1 MKNRIITR
9 LIFLLPLFL
18 IFLVFIIPLCKPGL
32 IVGGDWNFPYT
43 NEQLRVFARTAFS
56 IWDYRELPTGSQISH
71 QNAYPMNLLAGV
83 WAGFGLD
90 GISFQKI
97 TIFFTLLSIYW
108 FSYLLFSRLT
118 KHRIA
123 SMVGA
128 LSYLFS
134 PLVFNYLNMGWNFV
148 LLFLALAPLFVINA
162 IDYFKFGDLRR
173 AVILG
178 LICALGFI
186 QSQSII
192 WFPLI
197 YFLIFIYQI
206 EATNFARQLVR
217 FFGGLAST
225 AVITL
230 AAHLPWISTSLYH
243 MDSSFKATSGVD
255 VDRFS
260 SVFSLVNSLRGW
272 GSLFN
277 LQFEIAYPPSLLLFS
292 LFPIILIL
300 VSAIVDKTYK
310 YQRLY
315 YFAISLILV
324 APAIYLFRE
333 QIAKIPFSSVIRDS
347 SRFLVI
353 TSLGLSIGAAL
364 SLAAIKNKTLFYG
377 TTLLLALAAYPFF
390 SGRLYS
396 SSAPE
401 SNVNKYTSREFRLR
415 LLEIPMEENENR
427 LAEYANQ
434 VNLLFPT
441 GGTVQTKS
449 DRRFKADFWGVSD
462 IESAFSPYST
472 GLYISDKSSPLVAN
486 FANTLLST
494 KGNTQQ
500 TKDFLSI
507 YGINNI
513 FNRTGLK
520 AYLNILPEQRG
531 TTSLC
536 SSVDTPA
543 SDWSITEICPIENAY
558 PAVYTSVSPTYS
570 SDPILK
576 IISQQNLSAK
586 QLALIGCPEIPG
598 MIGQE
603 CGPATPYRLAQEA
616 PSVKITPLA
625 PTKFVVSVSN
635 IQGSFILVLNKT
647 FHPGWR
653 ITNQDGSVLNF
664 DHLLINQL
672 VNGWVINP
680 FSDQVSAQYTI
691 EFYPQEIY
699 SRLFPISTAIF
710 FLLTL
715 YVLAGLKRKNEDS

>member
-1 MKNRIITR
+1 MPQSAKSSNPLFKRLVWLFPLL
-9 LIFLLPLFL
+9 LIFFIFILPL
-18 IFLVFIIPLCKPGL
+18 CRPGL
-32 IVGGDWNFPYT
+32 IVGGDWTSPYT
-43 NEQLRVFARTAFS
+43 NKQLRVYFEVVTS
-56 IWDYRELPTGSQISH
+56 IWSNREIPTGSQVSH
-71 QNAYPMNLLAGV
+71 QNSFPFNLLAWV
-83 WAGFGLD
+83 WNTTGFG
-90 GISFQKI
+90 GVSFQKT
-97 TIFFTLLSIYW
+97 TIFLTIIGIYY
-108 FSYLLFSRLT
+108 FSYLLFFRLT
-118 KHRIA
+118 KHKIA
-123 SMVGA
+123 SAIGA
-128 LSYLFS
+128 LTYLFS
-134 PLVFNYLNMGWNFV
+134 PLVFNYLNMGWNYV
-148 LLFLALAPLFVINA
+148 LLFLALAPLFVLNA
-162 IDYFKFGDLRR
+162 IDYFHSGNARK
-173 AVILG
+173 AIILG
-178 LICALGFI
+178 LICSLGFS
-186 QSQSII
+186 QSQSIA
-192 WFPLI
+192 WFPII
-197 YFLIFIYQI
+197 YLLLFIYQVEI
-206 EATNFARQLVR
+206 KTLSRQVLR
-217 FFGGLAST
+217 FFIGSLT
-225 AVITL
+225 IITIVFFTH
-230 AAHLPWISTSLYH
+230 APWIVTSLYY
-243 MDSSFKATSGVD
+243 MDTSFKAISNTD
-255 VDRFS
+255 TNRFS
-260 SVFSLVNSLRGW
+260 SVTSLLNSFRGW

-292 LFPIILIL
+292 LFPIVLIL
-300 VSAIVDKTYK
+300 VSAMVSKTYK
-310 YQRLY
+310 RQRLY

-353 TSLGLSIGAAL
+353 TSLGLSIGIAL

-377 TTLLLALAAYPFF
+377 ATLLLALAAYPFF

-415 LLEIPMEENENR
+415 LLEIPMEENENI
-427 LAEYANQ
+427 LAKYSNQ

-441 GGTVQTKS
+441 GGTAQTKS

-462 IESAFSPYST
+462 IESAFSPHST

-486 FANTLLST
+486 FANTLLSAE
-494 KGNTQQ
+494 GNIQE

-536 SSVDTPA
+536 LPVDAPA

-558 PAVYTSVSPTYS
+558 PTVYASVSPTYS

-576 IISQQNLSAK
+576 IISQQNLSTK
-586 QLALIGCPEIPG
+586 QLALIDPT
-598 MIGQE
+598 
-603 CGPATPYRLAQEA
+603 TPYRLAQEA
-616 PSVKITPLA
+616 PSVKITSLT
-625 PTKFVVSVSN
+625 PTRFVVSVSD

-647 FHPGWR
+647 FHQGWR

-664 DHLLINQL
+664 DHLLINRL
-672 VNGWVINP
+672 VNGWVIDP
-680 FSDQVSAQYTI
+680 FSDQVSAQYII

-699 SRLFPISTAIF
+699 SRLFPISTTIF

-715 YVLAGLKRKNEDS
+715 YILAGLKRKNEDS